1 MSVPAPVDVLIR
13 VHHNTLPTSYM
24 VARADTDETLA
35 GPFWSMGEAAIAAA
49 KYVGQMGRIWSQP
62 LDHHG
67 HPRGRAQRLPALR
80 PSDRRISA
88 VTARVPCGTWTR
100 PFLSRVKP

>member
-24 VARADTDETLA
+24 VARADTHEALA
-35 GPFWSMGEAAIAAA
+35 GPFQSMGEAAIAAA
-49 KYVGQMGRIWSQP
+49 KYVGQMGRIWSQQ

-67 HPRGRAQRLPALR
+67 RPRGRAQRLPVLR
-80 PSDRRISA
+80 PQRRKDQRLDRPPFPRQLEAA
-88 VTARVPCGTWTR
+88 V
-100 PFLSRVKP
+100 SQ